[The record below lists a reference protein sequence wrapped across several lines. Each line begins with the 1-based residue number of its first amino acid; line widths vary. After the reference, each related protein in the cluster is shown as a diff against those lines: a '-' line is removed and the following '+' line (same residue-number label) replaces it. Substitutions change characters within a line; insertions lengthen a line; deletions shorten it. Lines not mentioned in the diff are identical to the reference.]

1 MGIFSRTRDIFAAN
15 MTELLDRS
23 EDPAKMI
30 RMIILE
36 MEETLVEVRAS
47 AARSIADGKEMRRAL
62 KRLEEL
68 QYSWTEKAELAL
80 SKDREDL
87 AKAALIERQKAADM
101 AGGLQ
106 EEIDQIEETLK
117 SYEADIAK
125 LQGKLR
131 EARARQNAI
140 ATRLE
145 SAVSRARAREVLN
158 GGRTEDAFSKFEI
171 LERRADFAE
180 GRAEAL
186 GMTGP
191 KSLEEEIAELR
202 SSEKV
207 DAELEAMK
215 AALKRK
221 GDYGMEDVL
230 LPLVICS
237 ILFIG
242 LPWLV
247 FHYVTKWKQTA
258 TITGADEKLLDELYD
273 LARRLDDR
281 LCSIERIMT
290 AENPNWRQQCL
301 PDATA
306 RIEEELN
313 EVRSRGRT
321 RSRVRTGE

>member
-1 MGIFSRTRDIFAAN
+1 

-101 AGGLQ
+101 AAGLKG
-106 EEIDQIEETLK
+106 EIDQIEETLK
-117 SYEADIAK
+117 TYEADIAK

-191 KSLEEEIAELR
+191 KSLEEEIAELKAAE
-202 SSEKV
+202 SV
-207 DAELEAMK
+207 DAELQAMK
-215 AALKRK
+215 AALKAK
-221 GDYGMEDVL
+221 G
-230 LPLVICS
+230 
-237 ILFIG
+237 
-242 LPWLV
+242 
-247 FHYVTKWKQTA
+247 K
-258 TITGADEKLLDELYD
+258 
-273 LARRLDDR
+273 
-281 LCSIERIMT
+281 
-290 AENPNWRQQCL
+290 
-301 PDATA
+301 
-306 RIEEELN
+306 
-313 EVRSRGRT
+313 
-321 RSRVRTGE
+321 